1 MALNK
6 HRTDLEDC
14 VDKLLILFERLVKL
28 RKKFRALLPTLKD
41 MDTEKKNKILKRIA
55 ELKAKIWYDDMQQRL
70 LKEPR
75 LPKEPRLLKQLRL
88 LKKG

>member
-6 HRTDLEDC
+6 HMTDLEDC

-28 RKKFRALLPTLKD
+28 RKKFRALLPTLQD
-41 MDTEKKNKILKRIA
+41 MDPEKQNKILKRIA

-75 LPKEPRLLKQLRL
+75 LPKEPRLLK
-88 LKKG
+88 